1 MRLKDM
7 INTKEKNLLQV
18 NRLKKTFP
26 VQGGIFQKTKKS
38 VKAVDEVSLF
48 ILQGQTLG
56 LVGESGCGKST
67 LARVILKL
75 IPPDGGNIL
84 YKGQDIVPL
93 PERNLK
99 SFRQEVQ
106 LVFQDPHGSLNPKM
120 TVGST
125 IKDGLRVMGLGKK
138 YRSKRLDELIE
149 MVGLPQQITKLYPHE
164 LSGGQC
170 QRIGLAR
177 ALSVN
182 PQIIILDEPIS
193 ALDVSIQA
201 QIINLLQELQERLQI
216 SYLFISHDLNVV
228 GYLSD
233 FVAVMYLGQIVEYA
247 TSEELYTSSLHPYT
261 QALLS
266 ATPQI
271 STEFT
276 DNQYYRLT
284 GEIPDPT
291 DPPGGCRF
299 HTRCPYADSKCQ
311 NTTIPLFSLNNSHRV
326 RCLKIA

>member
-1 MRLKDM
+1 MLLKDPE
-7 INTKEKNLLQV
+7 EKGLLQV
-18 NRLKKTFP
+18 SRLTKTFAGP
-26 VQGGIFQKTKKS
+26 KRVFQKTSNS
-38 VKAVDEVSLF
+38 VKAVDEVDLF
-48 ILQGQTLG
+48 VSQGQTLG

-67 LARVILKL
+67 LARVILRL
-75 IPPDGGNIL
+75 IPADSGRIL
-84 YKGQDIVPL
+84 YKGMDLVPL
-93 PERNLK
+93 GERALK

-125 IKDGLRVMGLGKK
+125 IEDGLRVMGLGK
-138 YRSKRLDELIE
+138 RDRQKRLDELME
-149 MVGLPQQITKLYPHE
+149 MVGLPQEMARLYPHE

-182 PQIIILDEPIS
+182 PKIIILDEPIS

-201 QIINLLQELQERLQI
+201 QIINLLKELQERLELT
-216 SYLFISHDLNVV
+216 YLFISHDLNVV

-247 TSEELYTSSLHPYT
+247 SSEELYNAALHPYT

-266 ATPQI
+266 ATPQV
-271 STEFT
+271 STETVKKPSFT
-276 DNQYYRLT
+276 LK
-284 GEIPDPT
+284 GEIPDPI
-291 DPPGGCRF
+291 DPPCGCRF
-299 HTRCPYADSKCQ
+299 HTRCPYADLECQ
-311 NTTIPLFSLNNSHRV
+311 KTTVPLFNINKDHQV
-326 RCLKIA
+326 RCLKVT